1 MPIRNTRRDKLGRAL
16 TSDVFVFE
24 EPDRIYRTL
33 KFILVSMVAA
43 AAAIA
48 VMALII
54 GWSTPFR
61 IAAAAAVSFFLV
73 ILLLR
78 MGYPRMAGILMP
90 LALTSSGAY
99 AIYSGDGIHD
109 IAIVIFPMAILV
121 GSFLLSTRF
130 YAVLTLV
137 VIACVAIIG
146 HLEITGAIKNKFS
159 GMFGYPDLYFLSVIL
174 AAAAVV
180 IRLLGSVIVS
190 SIQRAYRSERS
201 YREVFNA
208 TSEAILIHDAT
219 TGAIIDV
226 NDSTL
231 FMFGYEREEMSQMM
245 PEDLTPDSFKLDKE
259 KRLQLLGAAIRGG
272 ETQVFEWLMVRKD
285 GREFWAE
292 VTLRGA
298 EISGEKRLL
307 GVIRNVESRKRMEER
322 LRQSEKMEAVGQLAG
337 GIAHDF
343 NNQLAGIVGFADLV
357 RSEMKDDAE
366 LADSVDRILVA
377 ARRAADLTT
386 QLLAFARKGKYESA
400 AVDMHQLVDEVISLL
415 RHSVDKRIT
424 IEQVLEADP
433 PLTLGDPSQLQ
444 SAILNLAINAC
455 DAMAGGGNLTF
466 ATKTLDLEEADETR
480 ARGNIP
486 PGRYIQISV
495 SDTGTG
501 IDAETQRHI
510 FEPFFTT
517 KEKGRGTGMGLAAVY
532 GTVRN
537 HGGAIPFDSE
547 PGRGSTFRVLLPH
560 YDGPVIPDERAAE
573 WPAEVNG
580 SARVLVVD
588 DEETVCN
595 VAARMLEQMGCEAVL
610 RCDGVAALEYYRESW
625 RDVDLVILD
634 MAMPRM
640 GGRETFVA
648 MREVN
653 PATAVLLTSG
663 FSINDEVQ
671 SLLDAGACGFLQKP
685 FWKKEFTSLVV
696 EALKSSPQAGAG
708 IATPD
713 PDSLQ

>member
-685 FWKKEFTSLVV
+685 F
-696 EALKSSPQAGAG
+696 
-708 IATPD
+708 
-713 PDSLQ
+713 